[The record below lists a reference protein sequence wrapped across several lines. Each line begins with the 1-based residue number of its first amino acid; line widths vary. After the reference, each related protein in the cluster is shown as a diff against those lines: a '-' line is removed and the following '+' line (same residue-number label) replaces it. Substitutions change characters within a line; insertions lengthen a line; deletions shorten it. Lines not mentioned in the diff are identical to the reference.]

1 MGKLIFAGLILA
13 VALIGYFYC
22 KRALVKEVKGKTGG
36 RDYDEDRLCF
46 LTWGKRI
53 SLGLL
58 IIPFL
63 IVILSTLRVIPAG
76 HVGVPV
82 LFGEVQMVAL
92 KEGLNIVNP
101 LCEVEKMDCRVTKY
115 ENKYD
120 AASKD
125 LQNVHVTMALNY
137 RIFPDKAPVI
147 YKYVGLNFAD
157 RIIAPAAQE
166 VLKANTALHN
176 VSEILIKRPEIKS
189 DVQKGLTV
197 WLQKYDIDLKEV
209 SLANISFDKDFEAAI
224 SAKQVEEQRAEQK
237 KYMLI
242 QAQKDAEIAAA
253 TAKGK
258 GDAAREEAKGVA
270 DALKIKGEAEANYNQ
285 KVSASLTAVLIQ
297 KMYYDKWNGELP
309 QYFFGGG
316 GVTPLIQIPSPHKE
330 AKPESK

>member
-1 MGKLIFAGLILA
+1 MEKLIFAALILV
-13 VALIGYFYC
+13 VALVGYFYC
-22 KRALVKEVKGKTGG
+22 KRALVKETAKKKTGERG
-36 RDYDEDRLCF
+36 YEEDRLNF

-58 IIPFL
+58 VIPFL
-63 IVILSTLRVIPAG
+63 VVIFSTLRVIPAG

-82 LFGEVQMVAL
+82 LFGEVQMIAL

-101 LCEVEKMDCRVTKY
+101 LYEVVKMDCRVKKY

-125 LQNVHVTMALNY
+125 LQNVHVVMALNY

-147 YKYVGLNFAD
+147 YKHVGLDFAD

-166 VLKANTALHN
+166 ILKANTALHN
-176 VSEILIKRPEIKS
+176 VSEILIKRPEIKN
-189 DVQKGLTV
+189 DVQKGLTT

-209 SLANISFDKDFEAAI
+209 ALANISFDKEFETAI
-224 SAKQVEEQRAEQK
+224 VAKQVEEQRAEQK

-242 QAQKDAEIAAA
+242 QAQKDAEIMAAN
-253 TAKGK
+253 AKGK

-285 KVSASLTAVLIQ
+285 KVSSSLTSILIQ
-297 KMYYDKWNGELP
+297 KMYYDRWNGELP

-316 GVTPLIQIPSPHKE
+316 GVTPLIQIPTP
-330 AKPESK
+330 AKPETK